1 MCTYTF
7 TLDDK
12 LVEKVRPAF
21 ADDKAIKN
29 WLQSQIEVLFMQKAA
44 NFSPKTKS
52 SLKLSER
59 LRGIGHAPEGFDYKK
74 ELADRF

>member
-52 SLKLSER
+52 SQKLSER
-59 LRGIGHAPEGFDYKK
+59 LRGIGHAPKGFDYKK

>member
-44 NFSPKTKS
+44 TFSPKTKS
-52 SLKLSER
+52 SLL
-59 LRGIGHAPEGFDYKK
+59 LRKCV
-74 ELADRF
+74 RTV